1 MLAHTVGEFINS
13 RILGGLDLDPHEILR
28 CVLVEKFWSELW
40 LCVWVKRMKLMR
52 TVRTL
57 PESGCTEA

>member
-1 MLAHTVGEFINS
+1 MLAHTVGESINA

-28 CVLVEKFWSELW
+28 CVLVEKFWSKLW